1 MPKDVSLWNGTAVV
15 VPVLASAS
23 LDKDLQSQRL
33 ASATTQPSSVSTF
46 FRPEGKSVSASFTF
60 ILMMESNIRMWDSVY
75 DFIISPIYYDLHMP
89 LPTLFRHEGK
99 SVSV

>member
-1 MPKDVSLWNGTAVV
+1 MFERFQEGINLVPNDAERRKSLERLRLIAVV

-60 ILMMESNIRMWDSVY
+60 ILMMESNIRM
-75 DFIISPIYYDLHMP
+75 
-89 LPTLFRHEGK
+89 
-99 SVSV
+99 